1 MELQLTPEEEAKL
14 AGVAER
20 TGRKTEELVKE
31 AIDYYLR
38 YDDEFVAAVEK
49 GLAALDRGEYISHE
63 ELGSRI
69 DKLFES

>member
-49 GLAALDRGEYISHE
+49 GLAALDRGEYMSHE